1 MRPIPTKVKQE
12 LEADPRMKKCIYT
25 TALASCLA
33 ATEAECIE
41 PCVGR
46 ITWEHAFIY
55 AGKQINEP
63 WAILGICEHHH
74 LGAGLDKDFNRY
86 VALKKVRRRP
96 TRRNTKKISQSRLV
110 AIKMLPSRKIRKQ
123 LNV

>member
-86 VALKKVRRRP
+86 VALKRLDGDQLDEIQ
-96 TRRNTKKISQSRLV
+96 KKYPRVDWWQ
-110 AIKMLPSRKIRKQ
+110 
-123 LNV
+123 